1 MSQNQLLSVTFH
13 YVGMP
18 ETTFPGIHGLDT
30 FQFREAITN
39 LMTGWSLV
47 SINDIVQAL
56 DNKGSLPEKAC
67 LISLDDGLRC
77 QYEVALP
84 ILDDLNVP
92 GAFFVMGAPYTK
104 QKATT
109 VHQLHYIRANHG
121 DQLLIDMVNETV
133 AKDSQLESI
142 DSIDQAIAAKH
153 YRYDSPAS
161 AKLKYYLNY
170 KSTPEF
176 TRRITNE
183 AFSRI
188 GMNEAEFI
196 QNYYMNRSMIKELG
210 SRGYLGSH
218 AETHLPL
225 ARLSSDEIRKELGST
240 REFLEAVSDTKVISI
255 SYPLGNSEA
264 VSRNVADI
272 ALQTGHRIGWT
283 MERAVNQSLADP
295 LLLARLDAADRDNI
309 ETFEPRQRY
318 FTE

>member
-1 MSQNQLLSVTFH
+1 MPQSQLLSVTFH

-109 VHQLHYIRANHG
+109 VHQLHSHSSQPRRS
-121 DQLLIDMVNETV
+121 V
-133 AKDSQLESI
+133 A
-142 DSIDQAIAAKH
+142 H
-153 YRYDSPAS
+153 
-161 AKLKYYLNY
+161 
-170 KSTPEF
+170 
-176 TRRITNE
+176 
-183 AFSRI
+183 
-188 GMNEAEFI
+188 
-196 QNYYMNRSMIKELG
+196 
-210 SRGYLGSH
+210 
-218 AETHLPL
+218 
-225 ARLSSDEIRKELGST
+225 
-240 REFLEAVSDTKVISI
+240 
-255 SYPLGNSEA
+255 
-264 VSRNVADI
+264 
-272 ALQTGHRIGWT
+272 
-283 MERAVNQSLADP
+283 
-295 LLLARLDAADRDNI
+295 
-309 ETFEPRQRY
+309 
-318 FTE
+318 